1 MEEPFNDTGVPANDP
16 VQEALMGALDVMY
29 PSTDSVASALNFT
42 TLLPA
47 VTVGAP
53 GAAPVV
59 TTLAVPVRPSALD
72 TMTAIV

>member
-1 MEEPFNDTGVPANDP
+1 MEEPFNDIGVPANDP
-16 VQEALMGALDVMY
+16 VQEALIATLDVMY
-29 PSTDSVASALNFT
+29 PSTASVASALNFT

-53 GAAPVV
+53 GDAPVV

-72 TMTAIV
+72 TMTAMV